1 MNKQL
6 ILLEKKVAYSK
17 LPSIIRDDDLC
28 YLLSKDYLAYLKLN
42 ETLPDDCKVLNLA
55 GKFNREIERLRKE
68 YLNLFTDLSKRY
80 DSMEWWNSHIASK
93 NSSSIP
99 LQLNINV
106 PISLSL

>member
-1 MNKQL
+1 MDKQL

-17 LPSIIRDDDLC
+17 LPAIIKNDDLC
-28 YLLSKDYLAYLKLN
+28 YLLSKDYTSYLSLN
-42 ETLPDDCKVLNLA
+42 KIVPDNCKVLNLA
-55 GKFNREIERLRKE
+55 GKFDREIKRLRKE

-99 LQLNINV
+99 LQLNITY
-106 PISLSL
+106 L